1 MQQSI
6 ERDINAAFQRLS
18 IALETQKHENEI
30 KELTAQFNNTHMEE
44 LLLYWIQFKNSL
56 KYKVDCLW
64 SNQSST
70 FHSIIVQISEQRDS
84 SNRQ

>member
-6 ERDINAAFQRLS
+6 EREINVAFQRLS
-18 IALETQKHENEI
+18 IALETQKHENEM

-44 LLLYWIQFKNSL
+44 LLYWIQYKNSL
-56 KYKVDCLW
+56 TYKVDCLC

-70 FHSIIVQISEQRDS
+70 FHSIIVQMSEQRDS

>member
-6 ERDINAAFQRLS
+6 EREISVAFQRLS

-44 LLLYWIQFKNSL
+44 LLYWIQYKNSL
-56 KYKVDCLW
+56 KYKVDCLCG
-64 SNQSST
+64 NQSST
-70 FHSIIVQISEQRDS
+70 FHSIIVQMSEQSDS

>member
-6 ERDINAAFQRLS
+6 EREINVAFQRLS

-44 LLLYWIQFKNSL
+44 LLLY
-56 KYKVDCLW
+56 
-64 SNQSST
+64 
-70 FHSIIVQISEQRDS
+70 
-84 SNRQ
+84 